1 MRLPNPFSFRPGPVT
16 FWTTAIYLAVTI
28 PLIYVHETVPPA
40 PSAHSLSRQGLNLS
54 EAWDDLQI
62 ITKQYHPFN
71 SKANAQVRQYLID
84 RSKEI
89 LDRNGV
95 PHKTDLAGGV
105 IWNPSVERYTSK
117 SHDNSNVASAK
128 QPRGATI
135 FDDRISN
142 VTWTVD
148 SLLQSAKKGPQTW
161 QGYYFEGDNFYVYIH
176 GQDDPDDG
184 WWNSQDG
191 VADYSRAG
199 GVLVNC
205 HFDSVSTGYG
215 ATDDGMS
222 CVSML
227 QLLSYFTTEGRQ
239 PKHGIV
245 LLFNNA
251 EEDGLLGARAFGY
264 SPLLKFCHTFVNLE
278 GAGAGGRA
286 MLFRTTDLQAAEAYA
301 KSPHPFGSVVAA
313 NAFERGVIKSGTD
326 FEVFAPAF
334 GQRGLDI
341 AFYEPRSRYHTEDDD
356 SRHTSVRSIWHML
369 SAALAST
376 ERLSEVTGTVFSG
389 DRADGDGSLVQ
400 NGKPTEGVY
409 FDWYGSGWLAF
420 PLRGLFAWSL
430 TLLVVTPVV
439 LFLVTYLLVRQDKY
453 YYFAMDI
460 WRHSEIHDEPVA
472 INGWRGFFRY
482 PLALIFAIGLTIASI
497 LLVAKVNPLIIYSS
511 GYAVW
516 AMTISL
522 FYFSF
527 WLIMRGANFVRP
539 TALHRGFALVW
550 LFVLSWALQVI
561 AALVEDRIHL
571 GGLYFAAFFHSAIFL
586 ALFISLLELFA
597 LPGKHE
603 FANRYQDDPAPEH
616 VRVTS
621 SDNTITGNEDEEEDH
636 EYAAES
642 ATETTPLRA
651 GEAGYGSS
659 DQPTFASTYRRSA
672 QAEESPAPSPVKSYP
687 PYEHEQAWSGRLPT
701 WTWFIQLLLLAPVH
715 VIIIGNL
722 GLIQTSSM
730 NMTGAD
736 GGSLLAPLM
745 GIGVMTILL
754 LLPLT
759 PFMHRITR
767 HVPLFLLVVFIAT
780 FIYNLVAF
788 PFSTDYRYKL
798 YFQEVIDVDAKTDV
812 VSLSGLPEYAQAVV
826 SSIPSAASQHI
837 NCSEKSSRAGLTAC
851 KYAVSSLAPN
861 LVDGKTPEEL
871 IEVKGSILPGGRTAT
886 LQIDAAESKMCILD
900 LSRPVYGFKLDKG
913 LPLDERFGSSP
924 QNGMKSI
931 TLFRREWKGAW
942 DVELQ
947 LTRDIRETDPKPF
960 NVTVKCAYSDMNDK
974 KTIPVLHELYQYMP
988 KWAVI
993 SKAAVGLVEVR
1004 KKYTVKHG

>member
-1 MRLPNPFSFRPGPVT
+1 MKLPNPFSFRPGPVT

-28 PLIYVHETVPPA
+28 PLIYVHETVPSA
-40 PSAHSLSRQGLNLS
+40 PSGHSLKQGLNLS
-54 EAWDDLQI
+54 EAWTDLQT
-62 ITKQYHPFN
+62 ITQEYHPFN
-71 SKANAQVRQYLID
+71 SRANTKVRNFFIQ
-84 RSKEI
+84 RSEEI
-89 LDRNGV
+89 LGRNGV
-95 PHKTDLAGGV
+95 PYKIDKTGGV
-105 IWNPSVERYTSK
+105 IWDASLEQSTSTDDHN
-117 SHDNSNVASAK
+117 HDVARTNR
-128 QPRGATI
+128 PRGATL

-148 SLLQSAKKGPQTW
+148 SLLQSAKSGPQTW

-176 GQDDPDDG
+176 GQEDPEG
-184 WWNSQDG
+184 EWWTSQAG
-191 VADYSRAG
+191 AAKYSQTG

-227 QLLSYFTTEGRQ
+227 QLLSYFTTEGHQ

-245 LLFNNA
+245 LLFNNG

-286 MLFRTTDLQAAEAYA
+286 MLFRTTDLQAAEAYS

-341 AFYEPRSRYHTEDDD
+341 AFYAPRSRYHTEDDD

-376 ERLSEVTGTVFSG
+376 ERLSEISGTVFSG
-389 DRADGDGSLVQ
+389 DRSDGDRSLVQ

-430 TLLVVTPVV
+430 SLLIVTPLV
-439 LFLVTYLLVRQDKY
+439 LALVTYLLIRQDKY
-453 YYFAMDI
+453 YFFAKDI
-460 WRHSEIHDEPVA
+460 QLEHSEIHDDPIA
-472 INGWRGFFRY
+472 LNGWRGFFRY
-482 PLALIFAIGLTIASI
+482 PLALIFAVAMTVGAV

-516 AMTISL
+516 AMTVSL
-522 FYFSF
+522 FYFCF

-539 TALHRGFALVW
+539 TALHRGFALFW
-550 LFVLSWALQVI
+550 LFILSWALQVI
-561 AALVEDRIHL
+561 AALVEDRVHI
-571 GGLYFAAFFHSAIFL
+571 GGLYFAAFFHTAIFVS
-586 ALFISLLELFA
+586 LFISLVELFV
-597 LPGKHE
+597 LPGKEE
-603 FANRYQDDPAPEH
+603 FANQYQDDAIPEH
-616 VRVTS
+616 VRITS
-621 SDNTITGNEDEEEDH
+621 SDNTITGTEDDQEDH
-636 EYAAES
+636 DDAAES

-651 GEAGYGSS
+651 GEQGYGSS
-659 DQPTFASTYRRSA
+659 DQPTFASTYRRTA
-672 QAEESPAPSPVKSYP
+672 QTDEPPAPSPLKSYP

-701 WTWFIQLLLLAPVH
+701 WTWFVQFLLLAPVH
-715 VIIIGNL
+715 IIIVGNL
-722 GLIQTSSM
+722 GLIQTASM

-736 GGSLLAPLM
+736 GGGLLAPIM
-745 GIGVMTILL
+745 GVGIMTILL

-767 HVPLFLLVVFIAT
+767 HVPLFLFLVFVAT
-780 FIYNLVAF
+780 FIYNLAAF
-788 PFSTDYRYKL
+788 PFSINYRYKL
-798 YFQEVIDVDAKTDV
+798 YFQEVIDADTGSNIAT
-812 VSLSGLPEYAQAVV
+812 LSGLSEYVQAVV
-826 SSIPSAASQHI
+826 SSIPSASGQ
-837 NCSEKSSRAGLTAC
+837 NVECGQKSVRAGLTAC
-851 KYAVSSLAPN
+851 EYDASSLPPYLANVTNPKE
-861 LVDGKTPEEL
+861 LITVKSSKSADGKTANL
-871 IEVKGSILPGGRTAT
+871 NIKAVN
-886 LQIDAAESKMCILD
+886 SKMCILD
-900 LSRPVYGFKLDKG
+900 LSQAVFGFEIENGAPPDS
-913 LPLDERFGSSP
+913 RFGSIP
-924 QNGMKSI
+924 RTGLKRI
-931 TLFRREWKGAW
+931 TLFKREWEGPW
-942 DVELQ
+942 DVTLQ
-947 LTRDIRETDPKPF
+947 LTDEGRPLSPDALK
-960 NVTVKCAYSDMNDK
+960 VTVRCAYSDMNDE

-993 SKAAVGLVEVR
+993 TKLAVGLVEVR
-1004 KKYTVKHG
+1004 TNHTIKG

>member
-40 PSAHSLSRQGLNLS
+40 PSDHSLNKQGLNLS
-54 EAWDDLQI
+54 EAWADLQH
-62 ITKQYHPFN
+62 ITQEYHPFN
-71 SKANAQVRQYLID
+71 SRANTKVRDYFIE

-89 LDRNGV
+89 LERNDV
-95 PHKTDLAGGV
+95 PYEIDTTGGV
-105 IWNPSVERYTSK
+105 IWPSIDQYTFTK
-117 SHDNSNVASAK
+117 NDNSKVASAK
-128 QPRGATI
+128 QPRSATI
-135 FDDRISN
+135 FDDKISN

-148 SLLQSAKKGPQTW
+148 SLLQSAKSGPQTW
-161 QGYYFEGDNFYVYIH
+161 QGYYFEGDNFYVYIR
-176 GQDDPDDG
+176 GQDDPDDD
-184 WWNSQDG
+184 WWNSQNG
-191 VADYSRAG
+191 VVDYSQTG

-227 QLLSYFTTEGRQ
+227 QLLSYFTTKDHQ

-376 ERLSEVTGTVFSG
+376 ERLSEITGTVFSG
-389 DRADGDGSLVQ
+389 DRADGDENLVQ
-400 NGKPTEGVY
+400 SGKPTEGVY

-439 LFLVTYLLVRQDKY
+439 LSVVTYLLVRQDKY

-472 INGWRGFFRY
+472 IAGWRGFFRY
-482 PLALIFAIGLTIASI
+482 PLALIFAVGLTIASI

-550 LFVLSWALQVI
+550 LFILSWVLQVI
-561 AALVEDRIHL
+561 AALVEDRMHL

-586 ALFISLLELFA
+586 ALFISLLELFT

-603 FANRYQDDPAPEH
+603 FANHYQDDPAPEH
-616 VRVTS
+616 VRITS
-621 SDNTITGNEDEEEDH
+621 SDNTITGNEDEEEEDH

-651 GEAGYGSS
+651 GEPGYGSS
-659 DQPTFASTYRRSA
+659 DQPTFASTYRRTA
-672 QAEESPAPSPVKSYP
+672 QADESPAPSPTKSYP
-687 PYEHEQAWSGRLPT
+687 PYEHEQAWSGRIPT
-701 WTWFIQLLLLAPVH
+701 WTWFIQFLLLAPVH
-715 VIIIGNL
+715 VIIVGNL

-736 GGSLLAPLM
+736 GGGLLAPLM
-745 GIGVMTILL
+745 GIGIMTILL

-767 HVPLFLLVVFIAT
+767 HVPLFLFVVFIAT

-788 PFSTDYRYKL
+788 PFSTNYRYKL
-798 YFQEVIDVDAKTDV
+798 YFQEVIDLDAHTDTA
-812 VSLSGLPEYAQAVV
+812 SLSGLPEYVQAVV
-826 SSIPSAASQHI
+826 ASIPSAQHA
-837 NCSEKSSRAGLTAC
+837 NCSKKSSRAGLTAC
-851 KYAVSSLAPN
+851 EYDVSSLSPN
-861 LVDGKTPEEL
+861 LVNGTKPEDL
-871 IEVKGSILPGGRTAT
+871 IKVQGSILPNGRTARLT
-886 LQIDAAESKMCILD
+886 IDAVESKMCILD
-900 LSRPVYGFKLDKG
+900 LSKAVYNFEVKNGASLDS
-913 LPLDERFGSSP
+913 RFGSFP
-924 QNGMKSI
+924 QNGLKRI
-931 TLFRREWKGAW
+931 TLFRREWEGPW
-942 DVELQ
+942 EVDLQ
-947 LTRDIRETDPKPF
+947 LTRDGSKTDTKAF
-960 NVTVKCAYSDMNDK
+960 EATAKCAYSDMNDE

-1004 KKYTVKHG
+1004 KKFPVE